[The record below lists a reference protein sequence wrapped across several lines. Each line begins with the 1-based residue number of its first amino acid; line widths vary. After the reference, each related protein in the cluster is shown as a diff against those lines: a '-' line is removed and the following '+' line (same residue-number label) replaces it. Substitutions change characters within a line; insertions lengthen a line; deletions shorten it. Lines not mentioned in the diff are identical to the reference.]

1 MISWG
6 RLLRVGPARLL
17 LPAFLLFLSLPLF
30 LIIHSPS
37 TRWTINGYGVLSS
50 TVRATSSSSK
60 LHSRTPKPLK
70 LIPKRHQPYVSTKQ
84 YLHGV
89 NYSTRSASGRGLT
102 RAGHRHWRL
111 KKNDRDR
118 NTLNTGNCLRVHS
131 SRVVDSRQN
140 LDANQSN

>member
-6 RLLRVGPARLL
+6 RFLRVGPARLL
-17 LPAFLLFLSLPLF
+17 LPTFLLFLSLPLF
-30 LIIHSPS
+30 FIILPLHSPS
-37 TRWTINGYGVLSS
+37 TRWTINGCGVSSS
-50 TVRATSSSSK
+50 TVRACQNFTHRRQAFKTYSQAV
-60 LHSRTPKPLK
+60 TA
-70 LIPKRHQPYVSTKQ
+70 YVSIEQ
-84 YLHGV
+84 HLHGV
-89 NYSTRSASGRGLT
+89 NYNTGSAGGRGLT
-102 RAGHRHWRL
+102 GTGHRHWRL